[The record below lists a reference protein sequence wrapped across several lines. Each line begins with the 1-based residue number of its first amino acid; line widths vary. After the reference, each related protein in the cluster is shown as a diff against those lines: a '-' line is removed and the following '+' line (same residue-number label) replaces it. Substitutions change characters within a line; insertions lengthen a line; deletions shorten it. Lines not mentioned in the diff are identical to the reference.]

1 MTINL
6 TANGFSQER
15 IKAYLETNASE
26 ALAKKINDGTPI
38 TKDGKILTNRKN
50 LDGFMNYA
58 HGEAKKLL
66 EKGSQCACVDDDT
79 VFGWAI
85 HYFEEDS
92 IIGIL
97 FTADGE
103 EYKTAPK
110 KEEKPKKIPPK
121 TVEKPT
127 QKPKAEAPKQ
137 TPTHA
142 PQEPQK
148 KQIVPKNVS
157 QDQVSIFDLF

>member
-1 MTINL
+1 MKLNL
-6 TANGFSQER
+6 TATNPSQER

-26 ALAKKINDGTPI
+26 SLAKKITEGTSI
-38 TKDGKILTNRKN
+38 EKDGKILTNRKT
-50 LDGFMNYA
+50 LDGFMQYA

-92 IIGIL
+92 IVGIL
-97 FTADGE
+97 FTADGK

-110 KEEKPKKIPPK
+110 KEENPKRTPPK
-121 TVEKPT
+121 TEKKPS
-127 QKPKAEAPKQ
+127 QKPRTEAPNK
-137 TPTHA
+137 TPTPS
-142 PQEPQK
+142 PQEPNK
-148 KQIVPKNVS
+148 KPNAPKNVS